1 MPRKLWIGFM
11 CAALVLVPLVASA
24 IEPQTNAGIKAK
36 YSQSYASP
44 PIKVIYTPDTP
55 ANVPQTVAAFLKNDL
70 KVRNPTTCAVGPADD
85 GKGGIMVRIPARWE
99 PSQITAPIQGQLK
112 KVAVFLAQRLK
123 TRVLLVIVKAG
134 SNRET
139 FRTSS

>member
-11 CAALVLVPLVASA
+11 CAALALVPLVAFA
-24 IEPQTNAGIKAK
+24 VEPQTNPGIKAK

-55 ANVPQTVAAFLKNDL
+55 ANVPQMVAAFLKNDL

-99 PSQITAPIQGQLK
+99 ASQITAPIQGQLK
-112 KVAVFLAQRLK
+112 KVAQVMAQRLK

>member
-11 CAALVLVPLVASA
+11 CAALALVPLVAQA
-24 IEPQTNAGIKAK
+24 IEPQTDAGIKAK

-55 ANVPQTVAAFLKNDL
+55 ANYPQMVAAFLKNDL
-70 KVRNPTTCAVGPADD
+70 KVRNRTTCAVGPVDD
-85 GKGGIMVRIPARWE
+85 GKGGIMVRIPARWDAA
-99 PSQITAPIQGQLK
+99 QITAPIQAQLK
-112 KVAVFLAQRLK
+112 KVAQLLSVRLK
-123 TRVLLVIVKAG
+123 TRVLLVMVKAG